1 MRKNGSGQSLRIRR
15 KRTLFKT
22 NTSFSCRE
30 WEALLFTLR
39 EEVSFLCLVYSFI
52 LMLLGSLILL
62 KFFVVSTIIHT
73 PVAHAMVYSLPLKK
87 KLSWFCFPEKLGQLA
102 KYYILSPLETQTRL
116 LNSDV
121 GLGKSFLSLKIV
133 FQSISISPFIFW
145 CNSTLKFF
153 KSQPQFSK

>member
-1 MRKNGSGQSLRIRR
+1 MMRKNGSGQSLRIRR

-87 KLSWFCFPEKLGQLA
+87 KLSWFCFPEKLG
-102 KYYILSPLETQTRL
+102 
-116 LNSDV
+116 
-121 GLGKSFLSLKIV
+121 
-133 FQSISISPFIFW
+133 
-145 CNSTLKFF
+145 
-153 KSQPQFSK
+153 